1 MAAKYVVLALA
12 AICISQ
18 ASAASHVRRSAEGG
32 NTLEQMMEN
41 ARTQLA
47 QVGDEVAKWV
57 NAPSVDEMRALMEN
71 KTKELEERT
80 KSVLDEVKRQMETHG
95 SELSERA
102 NAALQEATVHLNE
115 SLKKMKESAPELMT
129 QASEMQQKFNEAFK
143 SAVETMMT
151 ETGKI
156 ARAAGD
162 DAGSVHDE
170 LANLSK
176 SAMEQ
181 TLSLLGQFHND
192 VQAAVTRA
200 TSS

>member
-1 MAAKYVVLALA
+1 MAAKYIVIALA
-12 AICISQ
+12 AICIAQ
-18 ASAASHVRRSAEGG
+18 ASAASHVRRSAEADY
-32 NTLEQMMEN
+32 TLEQMMEN

-47 QVGDEVAKWV
+47 QVAKWV
-57 NAPSVDEMRALMEN
+57 VPSVDEMRAFMGVV
-71 KTKELEERT
+71 LEDLRW
-80 KSVLDEVKRQMETHG
+80 QMVIHG
-95 SELSERA
+95 SKLSERA
-102 NAALQEATVHLNE
+102 NAALQEASVHLSE

-129 QASEMQQKFNEAFK
+129 QASEMQQKFNESFK
-143 SAVETMMT
+143 TAVETMMT

-162 DAGSVHDE
+162 EAASVHDE
-170 LANLSK
+170 LAKLSK

-181 TLSLLGQFHND
+181 TLSLLTKLHND